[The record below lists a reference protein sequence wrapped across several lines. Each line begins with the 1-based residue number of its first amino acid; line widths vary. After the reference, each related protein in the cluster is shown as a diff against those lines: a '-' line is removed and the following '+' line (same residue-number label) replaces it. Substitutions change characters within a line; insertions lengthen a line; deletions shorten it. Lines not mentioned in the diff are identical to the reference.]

1 MRLNKNTAR
10 RAAAA
15 AMALYQKHRPL
26 LQLIKLP
33 DKLLR
38 RQIRQL
44 AAKHH
49 GIITDTLPQLCQ
61 QLFAAAK
68 AGAVNGGSLLLQITL
83 LDTQLPQVI
92 ACKGDLQLGCSLTVH
107 AMRRLSRLPA
117 RQLSGL

>member
-1 MRLNKNTAR
+1 
-10 RAAAA
+10 
-15 AMALYQKHRPL
+15 MALYQKHRPL

-49 GIITDTLPQLCQ
+49 GIVTDTLPQLCQ
-61 QLFAAAK
+61 QLFAVAK

-83 LDTQLPQVI
+83 LDAQFFQII

-107 AMRRLSRLPA
+107 ATRRLSRLPA
-117 RQLSGL
+117 GQLSGL